1 MRNMIRF
8 LSVLF
13 FCLLTGVASTAQNAK
28 VLSFALDAAD
38 LAAQQRNVK
47 DLNGDT
53 VCLGKSSNC

>member
-38 LAAQQRNVK
+38 RQV
-47 DLNGDT
+47 LNRSA
-53 VCLGKSSNC
+53 KI

>member
-53 VCLGKSSNC
+53 YA